1 MSVSVAIVKETLPGE
16 RRVAL
21 EPGVVK
27 KLLTQGGFNFRLQHG
42 AGLAAGFVDADYA
55 DVVVCADYESTVQS
69 ADIVLQVNAP
79 RVPQAE
85 LMPPGSLLA
94 TSLLPYDNPELM
106 QVLVDRRITGLALEL
121 MPRISR
127 AHSMNVTSSQ
137 GTIAGYKAALLA
149 AELSPRLWPMVTA
162 PAGTVRPST
171 VVVVG
176 AGTAGLQAIATA
188 RRLGA
193 RVEAY
198 DIRPSAF
205 EQVESLGAK
214 MIETGI
220 DVHGT
225 SGHGRALTESEREQQ
240 QEVLANVLSRAHAVI
255 CTAALPGRSAPR
267 IITTAMVEGMPRG
280 GVVVDIAARSGGNC
294 ELTEPGKTV
303 WHGDKRIVGAVDLA
317 SAASVHASE
326 LYSRN
331 MFHLLN
337 FLVKGSTLS
346 PDFDDEIMQE
356 IVVTHE
362 GEVLHEPTARM
373 LGLVSDESSADED
386 KAATTSATGS
396 GADSENDEKKPVKKS
411 RPKKNKSQQQPD
423 NTADWVE
430 TDEESFTDNNP
441 ATDPEK
447 RDGNA
452 S

>member
-27 KLLTQGGFNFRLQHG
+27 KLQTQGGFDFRLQHG
-42 AGLAAGFVDADYA
+42 AGLAAGFVDADYP
-55 DVVVCADYESTVQS
+55 DVVVCADYETTVQK

-85 LMPPGSLLA
+85 LMQPGSLLA
-94 TSLLPYDNPELM
+94 TSLLPHDNQTLM
-106 QVLVDRRITGLALEL
+106 EVLVNRRITGLALEL

-225 SGHGRALTESEREQQ
+225 SGH
-240 QEVLANVLSRAHAVI
+240 
-255 CTAALPGRSAPR
+255 
-267 IITTAMVEGMPRG
+267 
-280 GVVVDIAARSGGNC
+280 
-294 ELTEPGKTV
+294 
-303 WHGDKRIVGAVDLA
+303 
-317 SAASVHASE
+317 
-326 LYSRN
+326 
-331 MFHLLN
+331 
-337 FLVKGSTLS
+337 
-346 PDFDDEIMQE
+346 
-356 IVVTHE
+356 
-362 GEVLHEPTARM
+362 
-373 LGLVSDESSADED
+373 
-386 KAATTSATGS
+386 
-396 GADSENDEKKPVKKS
+396 
-411 RPKKNKSQQQPD
+411 
-423 NTADWVE
+423 
-430 TDEESFTDNNP
+430 
-441 ATDPEK
+441 
-447 RDGNA
+447 DGH
-452 S
+452 